1 MKASQPYLQFY
12 DSTKFSISLSRDHDS
27 RYIRWRKCIYAWM
40 AGTSG
45 GVLEELD
52 GSGAR
57 SLWLHLTLFSLPC
70 GSHTVF
76 ELSVAAEAS
85 SIWRPKQA

>member
-1 MKASQPYLQFY
+1 
-12 DSTKFSISLSRDHDS
+12 
-27 RYIRWRKCIYAWM
+27 M

-57 SLWLHLTLFSLPC
+57 RLWLRLTFFSPLL
-70 GSHTVF
+70 
-76 ELSVAAEAS
+76 EL
-85 SIWRPKQA
+85 